1 MQDML
6 LECHE
11 AKTLEECYHKNIETF
26 CGLPHHLYLPRS
38 REGTGQKF
46 ELLAFVNDVRQDVTE
61 GSDGVEH
68 M

>member
-1 MQDML
+1 MI
-6 LECHE
+6 
-11 AKTLEECYHKNIETF
+11 TTYT
-26 CGLPHHLYLPRS
+26 YRS
-38 REGTGQKF
+38 SAVPGGQEF